1 MWNVLYIKSNKCNEI
16 LLFPSSFSIVI
27 DSNSIYIERYFLN
40 GKKKILFV
48 VRGISFFF
56 KLIFTRRTILC
67 SIIYPTI
74 LYFSNFAKILSKID
88 IFFLDMTKLDIWID
102 IRIPS

>member
-40 GKKKILFV
+40 GKKNPL
-48 VRGISFFF
+48 
-56 KLIFTRRTILC
+56 RRTW
-67 SIIYPTI
+67 
-74 LYFSNFAKILSKID
+74 NK
-88 IFFLDMTKLDIWID
+88 FLF
-102 IRIPS
+102 